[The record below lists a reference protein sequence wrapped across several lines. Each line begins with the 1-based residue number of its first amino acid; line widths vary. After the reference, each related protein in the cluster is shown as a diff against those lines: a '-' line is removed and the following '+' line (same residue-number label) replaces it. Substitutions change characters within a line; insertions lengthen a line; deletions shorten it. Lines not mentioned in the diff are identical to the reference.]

1 VIQRVVVLVVVL
13 AACGGGTTA
22 TTPVSTSAPVT
33 IQPPTTT
40 APVGLPGF
48 DTATIGLGGA
58 DWSVALA
65 DTPDL
70 RRRGLMGV
78 TDLGGLDGMLFVF
91 EGDTAGDFWMK
102 DTLIPLDIAFFDA
115 AGAPVG
121 EVITMT
127 PCGDADPCPTY
138 GPDAPYRYALETT
151 VGGFEGIEEMVLH
164 PSP

>member
-1 VIQRVVVLVVVL
+1 VIRRLVVLVVVL
-13 AACGGGTTA
+13 AACGGDTTA
-22 TTPVSTSAPVT
+22 STTGTGPAPTVATTTPTGLTGFATDT
-33 IQPPTTT
+33 I
-40 APVGLPGF
+40 
-48 DTATIGLGGA
+48 DLGGTE
-58 DWSVALA
+58 WLVAVA

-102 DTLIPLDIAFFDA
+102 DTLIPLDIAFFDT
-115 AGAPVG
+115 AGALVG

-151 VGGFEGIEEMVLH
+151 VGGFEGLELTLEVRNR
-164 PSP
+164 